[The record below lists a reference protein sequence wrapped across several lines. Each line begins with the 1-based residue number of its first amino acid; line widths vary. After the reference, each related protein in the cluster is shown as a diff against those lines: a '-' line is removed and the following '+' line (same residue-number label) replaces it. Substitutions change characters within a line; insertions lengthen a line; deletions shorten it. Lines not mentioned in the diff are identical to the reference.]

1 MVFTLYILCQNT
13 SIVTGSHIHHKDEK
27 NADSAA
33 TFKAKLRSTY
43 LTIFGNLRNCLTE
56 ICGSFCN

>member
-1 MVFTLYILCQNT
+1 MVFTLYTLCQNT
-13 SIVTGSHIHHKDEK
+13 SIVTGSHIHHKDGK

-43 LTIFGNLRNCLTE
+43 LTLF
-56 ICGSFCN
+56 